1 LAARSTGAV
10 NAIYQPP
17 PAVKK
22 YPVAN
27 LFLKNIFLIAPI
39 IATNRHSIGPNLF
52 TVTERLI

>member
-1 LAARSTGAV
+1 LPARSAGTV

-17 PAVKK
+17 PTVKK

-27 LFLKNIFLIAPI
+27 IFLKNIFAILPI

-52 TVTERLI
+52 TVAERLI